1 MKTIGILIAL
11 VVFSVFAPASA
22 HAAAEG
28 SVSLAVSIDGR
39 EIATATEA
47 DPIRLDPNGSAEVEV
62 SVTNAGSEPVTVRR
76 IDLSGQVVGLT
87 FYSFG
92 TSVNRTVLPNST
104 ERLSY
109 SLDLS
114 GLSEQATGL
123 ISGSVTAYDADDN
136 VLAGAKTVTDV
147 RGSLNSVYGLFGLA
161 LLILTVLAIA
171 DAALTVARHRMPPN
185 RWQRGMRM
193 LAPGLGIGL
202 VLVFSLSA
210 LRVWM
215 PSPERWGIV
224 ALLFAGGFFVLGY
237 LTPTPTTAEE
247 EAAELEE
254 EEAALEELDEEDS
267 EKRTVPLDAEAPS
280 R

>member
-11 VVFSVFAPASA
+11 VVFSVFAPGSA
-22 HAAAEG
+22 HAAAQD
-28 SVSLAVSIDGR
+28 SVGMAVSIDGR
-39 EIATATEA
+39 EIAAATET

-62 SVTNAGSEPVTVRR
+62 SITNEGNEPVTVRR

-87 FYSFG
+87 FYSFS

-161 LLILTVLAIA
+161 LLILTLLAIA

-185 RWQRGMRM
+185 RWQRGMRL

-210 LRVWM
+210 LRVWV
-215 PSPERWGIV
+215 PSGERWLII

-254 EEAALEELDEEDS
+254 EEAALAELEEEES
-267 EKRTVPLDAEAPS
+267 EKRTVPLDTEAAS

>member
-1 MKTIGILIAL
+1 MKLIGILIAL
-11 VVFSVFAPASA
+11 VLFSVFAPASA
-22 HAAAEG
+22 QAADD
-28 SVSLAVSIDGR
+28 SVRLSVRIDGR
-39 EIATATEA
+39 DIATATEP

-62 SVTNAGSEPVTVRR
+62 SITNEGNEPVTVRR
-76 IDLSGQVVGLT
+76 VDLSGQVVGLM
-87 FYSFG
+87 FYSFS
-92 TSVNRTVLPNST
+92 TSVNRTVLPKST

-123 ISGSVTAYDADDN
+123 ISGSVTAYDADDT
-136 VLAGAKTVTDV
+136 VLGSATTVTDV

-161 LLILTVLAIA
+161 LLILTLLAIA

-185 RWQRGMRM
+185 RWQRGMRL

-210 LRVWM
+210 LRLWM
-215 PSPERWGIV
+215 PSAERWAFI
-224 ALLFAGGFFVLGY
+224 ALLFAGVFFVLGY

-254 EEAALEELDEEDS
+254 EEAALEELEEEES
-267 EKRTVPLDAEAPS
+267 ERRTAPLDVEVPG